1 MSTFI
6 GQLVGFAVIVWLFLK
21 FVRPPL
27 SRMMAKQQEDIREA
41 LADSATA
48 AETLANADQAH
59 IKAVEDARAEA
70 VHVTDEARQDS
81 VKIAAQL
88 RDQAASEAD
97 RIKAQGAQQVQL
109 LRQQAIR
116 GLRAELGTE
125 SVQQA
130 EALVRAHVADPEARA
145 ETVDRFLAELEAMV
159 AAGTTSSAAAEL
171 GAPLKLRAASRE
183 GLTAVVRKFDQVSS
197 GLGVDE
203 LGTLADDLTAV
214 AKLLHREPALAK
226 HLGTPTDDTH
236 NGSPQVRL
244 ASTLFQGK
252 VSGPAYELVETGVAQ
267 RWSAERDVVDA
278 LQHVARLALLARADR
293 SHDAEEVEDQLFR
306 FGRILDGEP
315 QLTSM
320 LGDYTVPAEQ
330 RVDLLNKVLDR
341 VGSVNSVTR
350 SLLSQTVEL
359 LRGERADETIDE
371 LAELAILRRG
381 ELVANIA
388 AAADLTDSQRTRL
401 ADVLPRIYG
410 HTVALLLEIDPE
422 LLGGLQITVGDEV
435 IDGAISSRLVAA
447 RTGLPD

>member
-130 EALVRAHVADPEARA
+130 ESLVRAHVADPEARA

-226 HLGTPTDDTH
+226 HLGTQ
-236 NGSPQVRL
+236 GQWSRL
-244 ASTLFQGK
+244 RARRDRRCATLVGRT
-252 VSGPAYELVETGVAQ
+252 GCGRCPA
-267 RWSAERDVVDA
+267 
-278 LQHVARLALLARADR
+278 ARRTAGAAG
-293 SHDAEEVEDQLFR
+293 A
-306 FGRILDGEP
+306 GRP
-315 QLTSM
+315 
-320 LGDYTVPAEQ
+320 VP
-330 RVDLLNKVLDR
+330 R
-341 VGSVNSVTR
+341 
-350 SLLSQTVEL
+350 
-359 LRGERADETIDE
+359 
-371 LAELAILRRG
+371 RRG
-381 ELVANIA
+381 GRGSAVPV
-388 AAADLTDSQRTRL
+388 R
-401 ADVLPRIYG
+401 P
-410 HTVALLLEIDPE
+410 HP
-422 LLGGLQITVGDEV
+422 
-435 IDGAISSRLVAA
+435 
-447 RTGLPD
+447 

>member
-145 ETVDRFLAELEAMV
+145 ETVDWFLAELEVMV
-159 AAGTTSSAAAEL
+159 AAGITSSAAAEL
-171 GAPLKLRAASRE
+171 GALLKLRAASRE
-183 GLTAVVRKFDQVSS
+183 GLTAS
-197 GLGVDE
+197 
-203 LGTLADDLTAV
+203 
-214 AKLLHREPALAK
+214 
-226 HLGTPTDDTH
+226 
-236 NGSPQVRL
+236 
-244 ASTLFQGK
+244 
-252 VSGPAYELVETGVAQ
+252 
-267 RWSAERDVVDA
+267 
-278 LQHVARLALLARADR
+278 
-293 SHDAEEVEDQLFR
+293 
-306 FGRILDGEP
+306 
-315 QLTSM
+315 
-320 LGDYTVPAEQ
+320 
-330 RVDLLNKVLDR
+330 
-341 VGSVNSVTR
+341 
-350 SLLSQTVEL
+350 
-359 LRGERADETIDE
+359 
-371 LAELAILRRG
+371 
-381 ELVANIA
+381 
-388 AAADLTDSQRTRL
+388 
-401 ADVLPRIYG
+401 
-410 HTVALLLEIDPE
+410 
-422 LLGGLQITVGDEV
+422 
-435 IDGAISSRLVAA
+435 
-447 RTGLPD
+447 